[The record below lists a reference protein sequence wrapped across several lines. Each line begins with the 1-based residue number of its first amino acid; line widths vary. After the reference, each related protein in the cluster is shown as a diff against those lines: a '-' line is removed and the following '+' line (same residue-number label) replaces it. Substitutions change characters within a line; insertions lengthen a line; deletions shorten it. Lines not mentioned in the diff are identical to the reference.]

1 VLPLVAKYGKRA
13 VGWHEMAA
21 VELPDSAVAQ
31 FWRTEAAD
39 DGTARAVANG
49 SKVIMSPADRTY
61 LDMKYDAGTAL
72 GLDWAGTVE
81 VDRAYDWD
89 PADRLPGV
97 GEESLLGVEA
107 ALWSETLRSMADV
120 QMMTFPR
127 LPAIAEIGWSPR
139 AARDWESFRRRV
151 AAFGPRWTAEGI
163 VFYASPKIDW
173 PGAESNLP

>member
-1 VLPLVAKYGKRA
+1 MLPLVAKYGKRA

-21 VELPDSAVAQ
+21 VELPDTAVPQ

-61 LDMKYDAGTAL
+61 LDMKYDAGSPL
-72 GLDWAGTVE
+72 GLDWAGMVD

-97 GEESLLGVEA
+97 GEEALLGVEA
-107 ALWSETLRSMADV
+107 PS
-120 QMMTFPR
+120 
-127 LPAIAEIGWSPR
+127 G
-139 AARDWESFRRRV
+139 RRRC
-151 AAFGPRWTAEGI
+151 AA
-163 VFYASPKIDW
+163 W
-173 PGAESNLP
+173 PTCRR